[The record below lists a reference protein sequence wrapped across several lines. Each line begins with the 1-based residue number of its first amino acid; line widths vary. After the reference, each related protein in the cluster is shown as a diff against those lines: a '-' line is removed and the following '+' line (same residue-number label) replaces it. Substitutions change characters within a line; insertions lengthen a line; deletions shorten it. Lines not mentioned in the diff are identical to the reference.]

1 MSEEQFWASN
11 PRIIKVWEKAWRQQ
25 KEYENKYNHMM
36 FGSYAMSAM
45 ATAIAQVMQPMLC
58 KGKKSHAKYITKPV
72 DIFEEVKP
80 KKRLSKAEQKKNA
93 IEAFML
99 WSQDLQAKSQER
111 R

>member
-11 PRIIKVWEKAWRQQ
+11 PRIVKVWEKAWKQ
-25 KEYENKYNHMM
+25 KREYENKYEHMAW
-36 FGSYAMSAM
+36 GTYGMSAFT
-45 ATAIAQVMQPMLC
+45 TAIAQVMQPMLC
-58 KGKKSHAKYITKPV
+58 KGKKSHAKYIKEPV
-72 DIFEEVKP
+72 DIFEETKP